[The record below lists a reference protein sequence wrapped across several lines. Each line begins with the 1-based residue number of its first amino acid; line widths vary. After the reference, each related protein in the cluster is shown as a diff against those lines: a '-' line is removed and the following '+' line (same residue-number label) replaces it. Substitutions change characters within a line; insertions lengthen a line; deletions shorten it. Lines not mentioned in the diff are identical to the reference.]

1 MHNVIVFFFI
11 SRFYW
16 DRNPFVFAMFLI
28 GAKRILLNSNMDY
41 ITVQMVCGHEIGHD
55 ALHREQSKIGME
67 LQKFTLFDIRNE
79 TKYEA
84 NAFAAHL
91 RIDSEEFA

>member
-1 MHNVIVFFFI
+1 LG
-11 SRFYW
+11 
-16 DRNPFVFAMFLI
+16 PEPLVFAMFLI